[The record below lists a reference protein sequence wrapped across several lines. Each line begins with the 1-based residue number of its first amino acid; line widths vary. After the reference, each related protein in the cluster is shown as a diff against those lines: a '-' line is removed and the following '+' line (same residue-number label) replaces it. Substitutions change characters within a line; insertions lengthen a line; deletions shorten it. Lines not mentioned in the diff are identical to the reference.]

1 MNGPTLKRALLVRID
16 RFGREYLS
24 TPEDRRQF
32 GETILCFILT
42 GALIVATGIVLL
54 AL

>member
-1 MNGPTLKRALLVRID
+1 MDLLIQYLRD
-16 RFGREYLS
+16 FNREYLS

-32 GETILCFILT
+32 WETLAAFAAT
-42 GALIVATGIVLL
+42 GALIVATAVVLW